1 MKAELQQQWRL
12 LDLQKLDTRLD
23 QIDHRLANLPQAKE
37 LAELT
42 KKADTATEEMILAQ
56 TAVMDVEREIARSEA
71 DVQQVRDRAARD
83 QARLDAGTG
92 MTSRDL
98 TSLQHELETLARR
111 QSALEE
117 VEIEVMERQESAEA
131 RLAELTASRDEA
143 QAEVDRLTAERD
155 AAIAELDAERTEV
168 VRPRA
173 DLAGGI
179 DDKLLALYDRI
190 RDSSGGLG
198 AAEFTHGRCGGC
210 RLELNPV
217 DVSAIERAASDEVVR
232 CEECGRILVRTHSGD

>member
-83 QARLDAGTG
+83 KADRVAAGMAVDAGEG
-92 MTSRDL
+92 MSGHGLIRNVRGQRAPDRPAADGV
-98 TSLQHELETLARR
+98 EARP
-111 QSALEE
+111 
-117 VEIEVMERQESAEA
+117 ERQQQQREGAVGRGPA
-131 RLAELTASRDEA
+131 ALRRPDECDED
-143 QAEVDRLTAERD
+143 QV
-155 AAIAELDAERTEV
+155 
-168 VRPRA
+168 
-173 DLAGGI
+173 
-179 DDKLLALYDRI
+179 LLALIGGGAVQPVQQGRRI
-190 RDSSGGLG
+190 
-198 AAEFTHGRCGGC
+198 
-210 RLELNPV
+210 P
-217 DVSAIERAASDEVVR
+217 ERR
-232 CEECGRILVRTHSGD
+232 